1 MARPDTPPAS
11 PVATPADPPRLA
23 TLWAALT
30 YAVATLLL
38 GWPALLGRFL
48 VTSHSDQ
55 YIAGYAFRD
64 FAAQSL
70 RAGQGFPQWNP
81 YLQGGM
87 PYIAAM
93 HGDIFYPTFL
103 LRMILPTDVA
113 MTWGFVIHTFLCGL
127 FAYGFLRAAG
137 IGFWGALVGG
147 LSYLMGGPVA
157 SLVSPG
163 HDGKLFVS
171 ALLPAALWLLTLAI
185 RRARPWAW
193 GLLALV
199 IGLAVLSPHPQLL
212 QYMLLTCGAYALWL
226 AFSGGTDGIRLER
239 PVALRRLVFALGA
252 VVLGGVMGAVQ
263 YLPVREYV
271 KWSPRAGGIDYQR
284 AISYSFPPEELIN
297 TWLPQFSG
305 ILDRYWGRNGIHFH
319 SEYLGVVVLFLAGLA
334 FGWRREAAG
343 PAREAGKGKGKWA
356 APAGSRAFLWFWV
369 ATAVVSLLWMLGG
382 FTPFYDIVYAII
394 PGTKFFRAPST
405 MIMVF
410 GLAIATM
417 AALGT
422 ERVLARG
429 VGKGYLIAWGAFGL
443 FMAIL
448 ASTGALTNFAASLA
462 EGIQQSTGLPQRVE
476 GAESNT
482 ASLVGGAWRSFLFL
496 ALAIGL
502 AWAAAERRLAPQIVA
517 IGLVAAVGLDL
528 WSVLRQYWQFV
539 PSAAAVYASDPAIE
553 AMKRDRSPFRVIAA
567 QMTPDA
573 AYHDPFLNGDAL
585 MSHGIRLAYGYH
597 GNALARYEALSA
609 QDQGPTALL
618 ASPAL
623 RTLLNIRYFLTD
635 LGPNVP
641 IAQDGMTLM
650 RVIPGLTHVVGPV
663 RNAAGSMVHLYRF
676 AGSAPLAWTASG
688 IVKAPDDA
696 VLGTVRDPRFDARV
710 QRQVA
715 LFDTAAAVQ
724 GQPANAALPEP
735 SGSEVQVASYAPG
748 RISLKLSEPATAGNA
763 LVVSE
768 NYFPGWTA
776 TVNGAPA
783 AVGRA
788 DYSLIGVALPAGATQ
803 VELSFRDPA
812 YGPGKRLTWA
822 AILAALLL
830 AGVGFVMDRR
840 TRHG

>member
-1 MARPDTPPAS
+1 MARPDTPSAS
-11 PVATPADPPRLA
+11 PLATPASAPRHPSW
-23 TLWAALT
+23 WAALT
-30 YAVATLLL
+30 YAAATLLL

-55 YIAGYAFRD
+55 YIAGFAFRD

-127 FAYGFLRAAG
+127 LTYGFLRAAG

-147 LSYLMGGPVA
+147 LAYLMGGPVA

-226 AFSGGTDGIRLER
+226 AFSGGTDGVRLER
-239 PVALRRLVFALGA
+239 PVALRRLALALGA
-252 VVLGGVMGAVQ
+252 VVLGGLMGAVQ

-271 KWSPRAGGIDYQR
+271 RWSPRAGGIDVDR
-284 AISYSFPPEELIN
+284 ATQFSFPPEELLN
-297 TWLPQFSG
+297 SWLPQFSG

-334 FGWRREAAG
+334 FGWRRDAATG
-343 PAREAGKGKGKWA
+343 QGAGKGKGA
-356 APAGSRAFLWFWV
+356 ALVGSRSFLWFWV

-382 FTPFYDIVYAII
+382 FTPFYDVVYAIV

-410 GLAIATM
+410 GLAIATL

-422 ERVLARG
+422 ERLLARG
-429 VGKGYLIAWGAFGL
+429 VGKGYLIGWGVFGL
-443 FMAIL
+443 LMAIL
-448 ASTGALTNFAASLA
+448 ASTGALTNLA
-462 EGIQQSTGLPQRVE
+462 VGIARGFPFQGRDQL
-476 GAESNT
+476 AESN
-482 ASLVGGAWRSFLFL
+482 ASSLIVGAWRSFLFL
-496 ALAIGL
+496 AVAIGL
-502 AWAAAERRLAPQIVA
+502 AWAAAERRLAPRIVA
-517 IGLVAAVGLDL
+517 IGVLAAVGLDL

-553 AMKRDRSPFRVIAA
+553 AMKREKEPFRVVAA
-567 QMTPDA
+567 QFTANA

-585 MSHGIRLAYGYH
+585 MSHDIRRVMGYH
-597 GNALARYEALSA
+597 GNALARYEALSL
-609 QDQGPTALL
+609 QELGPQQAALAL
-618 ASPAL
+618 IGSPAL
-623 RTLLNIRYFLTD
+623 RSLLNVRFLLTD
-635 LGPNVP
+635 LGPEEPVTQEGLP
-641 IAQDGMTLM
+641 ITGA
-650 RVIPGLTHVVGPV
+650 VPGLTHLVGPV

-676 AGSAPLAWTASG
+676 ADPAPLAWTASG
-688 IVKAPDDA
+688 IVKAPDEQ

-735 SGSEVQVASYAPG
+735 SGSEVQVVSYAPG
-748 RISLKLSEPATAGNA
+748 RISLKLSEPAKAGNA

-768 NYFPGWTA
+768 NFFPGWTA
-776 TVNGAPA
+776 TANGAA
-783 AVGRA
+783 ATVARA
-788 DYSLIGVALPAGATQ
+788 DYSLLGVALPAGATE
-803 VELSFRDPA
+803 VELVFRDPA
-812 YGPGKRLTWA
+812 YGPGKGLTLA
-822 AILAALLL
+822 ALVAALLL
-830 AGVGFVMDRR
+830 TAAGFVMTRR

>member
-1 MARPDTPPAS
+1 MARPDSPSAS
-11 PVATPADPPRLA
+11 PLAMPAAPRLA
-23 TLWAALT
+23 TMWAALT
-30 YAVATLLL
+30 YAAATLLL

-48 VTSHSDQ
+48 VTTHSDQ
-55 YIAGYAFRD
+55 YIAGYAFRE
-64 FAAQSL
+64 FAAASL

-127 FAYGFLRAAG
+127 LTYGFLRAAG

-147 LSYLMGGPVA
+147 LAYLMGGPVA

-171 ALLPAALWLLTLAI
+171 ALLPAALWLLTLGI

-212 QYMLLTCGAYALWL
+212 QYMLLTSGAYALWL
-226 AFSGGTDGIRLER
+226 AFGAGTDGVRLER
-239 PVALRRLVFALGA
+239 PVALRRLAFALGA
-252 VVLGGVMGAVQ
+252 VVLGALMGGVQ

-271 KWSPRAGGIDYQR
+271 QWSPRAGGIDYQR
-284 AISYSFPPEELIN
+284 AISYSFPPEELLN
-297 TWLPQFSG
+297 TWLPQFTG

-334 FGWRREAAG
+334 FGWRRAAQ
-343 PAREAGKGKGKWA
+343 PVGKGD
-356 APAGSRAFLWFWV
+356 AGVARGHSFLWFWV
-369 ATAVVSLLWMLGG
+369 GTAILSLLWMLGG
-382 FTPFYDIVYAII
+382 FTPFYDVIYAIV

-405 MIMVF
+405 IIMVF
-410 GLAIATM
+410 GLAIATL

-422 ERVLARG
+422 ERLLTRG
-429 VGKGYLIAWGAFGL
+429 VGKGYLIGWGVFGL
-443 FMAIL
+443 LMAIL
-448 ASTGALTNFAASLA
+448 ASTGALTNFAA
-462 EGIQQSTGLPQRVE
+462 GIASGFPFQGRDQL
-476 GAESNT
+476 AESNA
-482 ASLVGGAWRSFLFL
+482 ASLVVGAWRSFLFL
-496 ALAIGL
+496 AVALGL
-502 AWAAAERRLAPQIVA
+502 AWAAGERRLAPRAVA
-517 IGLVAAVGLDL
+517 IALVAAVGLDL

-539 PSAAAVYASDPAIE
+539 PSAAAVYGSDAAIA
-553 AMKRDRSPFRVIAA
+553 AMKQDKAPFRVIAT

-585 MSHGIRLAYGYH
+585 MSHDIRLVYGYH

-623 RTLLNIRYFLTD
+623 RALLNVRYLLTD
-635 LGPNVP
+635 LAPDAP
-641 IAQDGMTLM
+641 ITQDGMTILK
-650 RVIPGLTHVVGPV
+650 VIPGMTHVAGPV

-676 AGSAPLAWTASG
+676 AEETPLAWVASG
-688 IVKAPDDA
+688 IVKAPDEA

-715 LFDTAAAVQ
+715 LFDTASAVQ
-724 GQPANAALPEP
+724 GQAPTAALPAP
-735 SGSEVQVASYAPG
+735 STAQVQVVSYAPG
-748 RISLKLSEPATAGNA
+748 RISLRLNEPAKAGNA

-776 TVNGAPA
+776 TANGKA
-783 AVGRA
+783 ATVARA
-788 DYSLIGVALPAGATQ
+788 DYSLIGIELPAGATEVQ
-803 VELSFRDPA
+803 LAFRDPA
-812 YGPGKRLTWA
+812 YGTGKGLTLA
-822 AILAALLL
+822 ALLAALLL
-830 AGVGFVMDRR
+830 AGAGLVMDRR